1 MYNSELITQDLDSVL
16 EFMEHDLHI
25 ARVNAFRFVSQLPI
39 TGIDRAL
46 VRGNW
51 HNVLTLCVTLVCL

>member
-1 MYNSELITQDLDSVL
+1 MYNSELITQDLNSVL

-25 ARVNAFRFVSQLPI
+25 TRVNAFQFVSQLPI

-46 VRGNW
+46 VRGNRRG
-51 HNVLTLCVTLVCL
+51 TDTIY

>member
-25 ARVNAFRFVSQLPI
+25 ARVNAFQFVSQLPI

-46 VRGNW
+46 VRGKGRG
-51 HNVLTLCVTLVCL
+51 TDTIY

>member
-1 MYNSELITQDLDSVL
+1 MYTFELITQDLDSVL

-46 VRGNW
+46 VRGERRG
-51 HNVLTLCVTLVCL
+51 TGTIC